1 MGVLVFLIAQ
11 ELNSMIYSRFSV
23 GVWVMIMTLFNRVAV
38 ECSFMQFF
46 VTWLFVS
53 VSTVRI
59 SVGSVG
65 IYMSVW
71 RGSGVRVM
79 WGLHVDHVVVVMMFF
94 LVHCWHRRLLRG
106 AVMVVVNLDDLLL
119 LGSTV
124 MHRRGHVTILGRHTV
139 RRRRRRHMV
148 LLMMDLIMVLLMVH
162 LFRMGKVLKLRCLSV
177 GHSRVRRLGRRGVM
191 TVLRR
196 STVRHMLRRRNRS
209 VMGVLRRGRV
219 MHLGLRC
226 MMILRGRSMH
236 MLRRRRVVHLRGWS
250 MMHMLRSRSME
261 VLRSRRMKMLRGWS
275 VMQDLLLVHV
285 KLLLVIGRPHVRR
298 LRLVDVVGD
307 RLRSVVDHGLLHGM
321 VVLGRSHVLDLL
333 RRSVMHVLGRR
344 SIVLDLLLVHD
355 LLMLV
360 VR

>member
-106 AVMVVVNLDDLLL
+106 AVMVVVNLDDLWL

-191 TVLRR
+191 TMLRRSVMTVLRR

-209 VMGVLRRGRV
+209 VMGVLRRGRM

-226 MMILRGRSMH
+226 
-236 MLRRRRVVHLRGWS
+236 
-250 MMHMLRSRSME
+250 
-261 VLRSRRMKMLRGWS
+261 
-275 VMQDLLLVHV
+275 Q
-285 KLLLVIGRPHVRR
+285 
-298 LRLVDVVGD
+298 RLVEIFRRINRKPVGTWGAEGA
-307 RLRSVVDHGLLHGM
+307 HAPTF
-321 VVLGRSHVLDLL
+321 LGRLL
-333 RRSVMHVLGRR
+333 PTHYYGPPRIFRPSD
-344 SIVLDLLLVHD
+344 SPSYE
-355 LLMLV
+355 
-360 VR
+360 